1 MAQDKRDFL
10 SAKGKGMPELD
21 ARQKFEQG
29 EKSLKLLKR
38 RLFDSRKSETGL
50 KQKLEKVTASR
61 KRLMA
66 RQYVDRSKEYE
77 QELKKANED
86 FQTVDKRLA
95 DSIAISAE
103 ISGMLAEKK
112 EEQRKREIAM
122 SLEGIGLEEGE
133 LRKVKE
139 SYYAKQEEIKVL
151 QAEAGKH
158 KRHISILLRRKAE
171 LEKV

>member
-1 MAQDKRDFL
+1 MAQ
-10 SAKGKGMPELD
+10 SKGNFPSEKGRPKLD

-29 EKSLKLLKR
+29 EKDLKLLKR

-50 KQKLEKVTASR
+50 KQKLEEITSSR

-66 RQYVDRSKEYE
+66 RQYIDRSKQYE
-77 QELKKANED
+77 VDLKKANED
-86 FQTVDKRLA
+86 FQLVDRRLA
-95 DSIAISAE
+95 DSIVISAE

-112 EEQRKREIAM
+112 EEQRKQEIAM
-122 SLEGIGLEEGE
+122 NLEGIELEEGE

-151 QAEAGKH
+151 QAEATKH
-158 KRHISILLRRKAE
+158 KRQIGIFLRRNAE
-171 LEKV
+171 LEKAVK